1 MRKILALLLSAIL
14 CCSVSG
20 CAFFAP
26 EEYDAQKEIFHT
38 YGRDGDRYVFSDAAT
53 LWIDAHAEKEF
64 IYGFDGVI
72 RYDDSLN
79 DGMLTG
85 KFDLWAWHDFQVFVI
100 LDGWFYVY
108 DIRAERL
115 QKYTEREL
123 AAAYPDYQGYGWNIS
138 GWAKRTKAA
147 REKYPH
153 LMGGR

>member
-1 MRKILALLLSAIL
+1 MKKILALLLSAIL

-38 YGRDGDRYVFSDAAT
+38 YGRDGDRYVFSDTAT

-85 KFDLWAWHDFQVFVI
+85 KFD
-100 LDGWFYVY
+100 WFYVY

-123 AAAYPDYQGYGWNIS
+123 AAAYPDYQGYGWSIS

>member
-38 YGRDGDRYVFSDAAT
+38 YGRDGDRYVFSDTAT

-85 KFDLWAWHDFQVFVI
+85 ASASL
-100 LDGWFYVY
+100 
-108 DIRAERL
+108 RAITRSA
-115 QKYTEREL
+115 TMSWRR
-123 AAAYPDYQGYGWNIS
+123 PIPI
-138 GWAKRTKAA
+138 TKATA
-147 REKYPH
+147 
-153 LMGGR
+153 GTSAAGRSAPKPPAKNTRT